1 MTGFPIPIL
10 APFSSGSDDISCK
23 LAGSR
28 LQSYIAADADERI
41 PVNGIFVV
49 VEVPEGLDGKGYPVS
64 ERLAVTDTGQGVGQP
79 FPIMFDAVGLVHAP
93 DFDMEEKPADG
104 VEADEEAAAPVIAAQ
119 GRSEIGIAVV
129 AEVGRD
135 TETEHAVDDEAYR
148 GGHFHGSQGP
158 ELETEASSGEETVP
172 EQARCAFG
180 DFLFPFVQPRVL
192 SCALVR
198 RG

>member
-104 VEADEEAAAPVIAAQ
+104 VEADEEAATPVIAAQ
-119 GRSEIGIAVV
+119 GRSEIGVAVI
-129 AEVGRD
+129 AEVDRD
-135 TETEHAVDDEAYR
+135 TETEHAVDDEAY
-148 GGHFHGSQGP
+148 GGGQFHGGQGS
-158 ELETEASSGEETVP
+158 ELETEASSGKETVL
-172 EQARCAFG
+172 EQARCALG